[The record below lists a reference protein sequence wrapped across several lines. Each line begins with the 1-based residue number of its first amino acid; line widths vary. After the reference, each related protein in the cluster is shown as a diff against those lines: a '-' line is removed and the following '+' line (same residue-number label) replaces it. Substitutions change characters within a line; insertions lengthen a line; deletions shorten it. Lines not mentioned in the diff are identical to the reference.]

1 MNSMA
6 NIKKSKVK
14 KSTAKKQKTN
24 KTKVKKPSYKQ
35 DVIEKDLCTLLPKEW
50 LKSAAKTSGMIIR
63 ERQIEAFEMLW
74 VLVFSFGAHLQRN
87 LANMKRKY
95 EKESKKELA
104 YSSWYMRFTPE
115 LGDFLK
121 LCVTH
126 VIEQLALEQNNVLN
140 EKLTKFKDVMIQ
152 DSTIIR
158 LHKSLAKKWPA
169 ARSKTVAAGVKVGL
183 LVSAVANSPKSIG
196 IYPERTSELKTLRI
210 GPWIKD
216 RILLIDLGF
225 YKHLLFSRIKQYGG
239 SFVSR
244 LKGTVN
250 PIIIDLHNTCPG
262 NSIDVKGKH
271 LNEIL
276 PKLKGEVLDVEVEI
290 PFKRPNYNGK
300 SKTRMDT
307 ERFRLVAVYN
317 LDEEKYH
324 IYLTDISPDVLGP
337 EDIAKL
343 YGARWDIELVF
354 KELKS
359 RYDLDVV
366 NTTKPHIIEA
376 YIWISILTLL
386 ISRRIYN
393 IVRKHSPKEKM
404 VRYTQLRWSTIF
416 TENASDQLTLILRYC
431 GVERTFETVMNVYQ
445 SQALDPHV
453 NRERFREE
461 WWA

>member
-1 MNSMA
+1 M
-6 NIKKSKVK
+6 KKTT
-14 KSTAKKQKTN
+14 KSNPKT
-24 KTKVKKPSYKQ
+24 PSYEQ

-50 LKSAAKTSGMIIR
+50 LKSAAKTSGMITR
-63 ERQIEAFEMLW
+63 ERKIEAFVILW
-74 VLVFSFGAHLQRN
+74 VLVFSFGAHLPRN
-87 LANMKRKY
+87 LASMKRKY
-95 EKESKKELA
+95 EKESKKKLA
-104 YSSWYMRFTPE
+104 YSSWYERFTPE
-115 LGDFLK
+115 LSEFLK
-121 LCVTH
+121 LCVIH
-126 VIEQLALEQNNVLN
+126 VIEQLAHEQNKVLN
-140 EKLTKFKDVMIQ
+140 EKLAIFKDVLIQ

-158 LHKSLAKKWPA
+158 LHESLAKKWPA

-196 IYPERTSELKTLRI
+196 IYPERTSEMATLRI

-225 YKHLLFSRIKQYGG
+225 YKHLLFSRIIQYEG

-244 LKGTVN
+244 LKGNVNPLIIFAHTTCTVN
-250 PIIIDLHNTCPG
+250 N
-262 NSIDVKGKH
+262 IDVKGKH

-276 PKLKGEVLDVEVEI
+276 PKLNGEVLDVEVEI

-300 SKTRMDT
+300 SKTKMDS
-307 ERFRLVAVYN
+307 ERFRLVAIYN
-317 LDEEKYH
+317 DEEEKYH
-324 IYLTDISPDVLGP
+324 IYLTNISPDVLCP

-343 YGARWDIELVF
+343 YGARWDIELVN

-366 NTTKPHIIEA
+366 NTTKPHTVEA

-393 IVRKHSPKEKM
+393 IVRRHSPKEKM

-416 TENASDQLTLILRYC
+416 TENADAQLTLILRYC

-453 NRERFREE
+453 NRYRFREE